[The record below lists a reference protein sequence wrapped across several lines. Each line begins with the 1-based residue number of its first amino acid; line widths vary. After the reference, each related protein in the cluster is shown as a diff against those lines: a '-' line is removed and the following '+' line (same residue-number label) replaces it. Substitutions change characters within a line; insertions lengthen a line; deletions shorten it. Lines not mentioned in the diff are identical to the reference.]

1 MTAAE
6 TPIRGRRRAPILI
19 LVIVA
24 LGAGLAAG
32 QAAEPERAKVV
43 NQIDAVQSANPRAIS
58 TAWYCPGVP
67 DSFPA
72 ADQTI
77 TLSNLGSTDSD
88 AVITVH
94 PDSGDD
100 AIIRTVSVP
109 KASLRTFSRA
119 TLADVSVAG
128 GQANGGEAN
137 GAKAPKSLP
146 PGAVVVEPFSPDVV
160 VSAGVESNNALA
172 VVPCGTEASADWYF
186 AAGTTVRG
194 VSQWL
199 VLDDPFSSDARVDI
213 TLRTDSGLQQ
223 LPSLQGV
230 DVPGRSRVV
239 IPIQDSA
246 VRQERVAVEVHAGVG
261 RVVASQTLVFS
272 SAAGQPGVAT
282 TLGALEPSSSWW
294 FADGKTLSGA
304 IQYVAV
310 TDLGVIDAHV
320 VVQALIGSKGIVQP
334 AELTVAA
341 GQVNWVQIGGCERN
355 AKDCL
360 AVPKNT
366 GYELTVQS
374 GTVPVIAQTLSRFTD
389 SDAALGAVTVM
400 GSIKPARRWVIARTR
415 AIDQRSTSIALLNTG
430 VIPAHVSVQVVHDG
444 VVDRPPSLQALTI
457 RAGARAVLPSG
468 LNGVTRPVDTA
479 VVITSDVPILA
490 ESTIY
495 AQRDATRV
503 SGIPTR

>member
-19 LVIVA
+19 LVFVA
-24 LGAGLAAG
+24 LGAGIAAG
-32 QAAEPERAKVV
+32 NAKSQETARVRST
-43 NQIDAVQSANPRAIS
+43 IDAVQTANSHSIS

-77 TLSNLGSTDSD
+77 TLSNLGTTDSD

-119 TLADVSVAG
+119 TLTDVSVNTDRP
-128 GQANGGEAN
+128 NGTS
-137 GAKAPKSLP
+137 APKPLP
-146 PGAVVVEPFSPDVV
+146 PGPVVVEPFSPDVV
-160 VSAGVESNNALA
+160 VSAGVESDNSLA
-172 VVPCGTEASADWYF
+172 VVPCGTAASADWYF

-194 VSQWL
+194 ASQWL

-239 IPIQDSA
+239 IPIHDSA
-246 VRQERVAVEVHAGVG
+246 VRQARVAVEVHADVG
-261 RVVASQTLVFS
+261 RVVASQTLAFT

-282 TLGALEPSSSWW
+282 SLGALEPSGSWW
-294 FADGKTLSGA
+294 FSDGKAIPDA
-304 IQYVAV
+304 IQQVAV
-310 TDLGVIDAHV
+310 TDLGVIDAQV
-320 VVQALIGSKGIVQP
+320 VVQALIGSKGIVNPVQ
-334 AELTVAA
+334 LTVPS
-341 GQVNWVQIGGCERN
+341 GQVSWVQIGGCARN

-366 GYELTVQS
+366 GFELTVQS
-374 GTVPVIAQTLSRFTD
+374 EAKVPIIAQTLSRFTD
-389 SDAALGAVTVM
+389 SDTALGATTVI
-400 GSIKPARRWVIARTR
+400 GETKPAREWVIARTR
-415 AIDQRSTSIALLNTG
+415 AVDPRSTSIALLNSG
-430 VIPAHVSVQVVHDG
+430 VVAAHVSVQVVHDG
-444 VVDRPPSLQALTI
+444 VIDRPQDMQGLTI
-457 RAGARAVLPSG
+457 RAGSRAVLPSG
-468 LNGVTRPVDTA
+468 LKGVTRPADTA
-479 VVITSDVPILA
+479 VVITSDVPIFA

-495 AQRDATRV
+495 AQRDATRA
-503 SGIPTR
+503 SAIPTR